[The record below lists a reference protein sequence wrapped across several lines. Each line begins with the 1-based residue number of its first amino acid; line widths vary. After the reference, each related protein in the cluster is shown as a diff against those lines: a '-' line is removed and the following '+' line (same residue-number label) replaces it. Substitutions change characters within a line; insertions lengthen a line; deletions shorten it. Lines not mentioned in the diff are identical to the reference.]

1 MSAITLEAI
10 QAKQSELAAMIEQLT
25 AATTS
30 KPTLLYVP
38 EVEIELQPG
47 ERYAGAVLDADGK
60 VQHHLVLMPQ
70 RPDGKLNWQAAMEW
84 AESIGGAI
92 PTRQE
97 QALLY
102 ANCKP
107 HLTPAWHWS
116 SETYEDDAS
125 YAWYC
130 YFYYTTQLSYHKS
143 YEGSAVAVRRVK

>member
-1 MSAITLEAI
+1 MSAITLEAVKAR
-10 QAKQSELAAMIEQLT
+10 QAELAEMIEQLT
-25 AATTS
+25 AAAAT
-30 KPTLLYVP
+30 KPTWLFLP

-47 ERYAGAVLDADGK
+47 ERYAGPVLDADGK

-70 RPDGKLNWQAAMEW
+70 RPDGKLAWQAAMEW

-92 PTRQE
+92 PTLQE

-107 HLTPAWHWS
+107 HLTPVWHWS

-130 YFYYTTQLSYHKS
+130 NFLSGTQYLNHKRD
-143 YEGSAVAVRRVK
+143 EGGAVAVRRV

>member
-1 MSAITLEAI
+1 MSAITLEAVKAR
-10 QAKQSELAAMIEQLT
+10 QAELAEMIEQLT
-25 AATTS
+25 AAAAT
-30 KPTLLYVP
+30 KPTWLFLP

-47 ERYAGAVLDADGK
+47 ERYVGPVLDADGK
-60 VQHHLVLMPQ
+60 VEHHLVLMPQ

-130 YFYYTTQLSYHKS
+130 SFNDGNQINNHES
-143 YEGSAVAVRRVK
+143 YEGGAVAVRRV

>member
-1 MSAITLEAI
+1 MSLVTLESI
-10 QAKQSELAAMIEQLT
+10 QAKQAELEALIARFTT
-25 AATTS
+25 ATAVT
-30 KPTLLYVP
+30 KPTWLYLP

-125 YAWYC
+125 YAWNCDFFFGSQHYD
-130 YFYYTTQLSYHKS
+130 HKS
-143 YEGSAVAVRRVK
+143 FEGGAVAVRRV

>member
-1 MSAITLEAI
+1 MSIITLESI
-10 QAKQSELAAMIEQLT
+10 QAKQAELETLIARFT
-25 AATTS
+25 AAAAT
-30 KPTLLYVP
+30 KPTWLFLP

-47 ERYAGAVLDADGK
+47 ERYVGPVLDADGK
-60 VQHHLVLMPQ
+60 VEHHLVLMPQ
-70 RPDGKLNWQAAMEW
+70 RPDGKLDWQAAMEW

-125 YAWYC
+125 YAWSC
-130 YFYYTTQLSYHKS
+130 YFYY
-143 YEGSAVAVRRVK
+143 GSQYLHRKGCVGGAVAVRRV

>member
-1 MSAITLEAI
+1 MSLVTLESI
-10 QAKQSELAAMIEQLT
+10 QAKQAELEALIARVT
-25 AATTS
+25 AATAVT
-30 KPTLLYVP
+30 KPSWLFLP

-47 ERYAGAVLDADGK
+47 ERYVGPVLDADGK
-60 VQHHLVLMPQ
+60 VEHHLVLMPQ
-70 RPDGKLNWQAAMEW
+70 RPEGKLNWQAAMEW

-107 HLTPAWHWS
+107 RLTPAWHWS

-125 YAWYC
+125 CAWHC
-130 YFYYTTQLSYHKS
+130 HFNLGSQTSYRKS
-143 YEGSAVAVRRVK
+143 YEGGAVAVRRV

>member
-1 MSAITLEAI
+1 MSAITLEAVKAR
-10 QAKQSELAAMIEQLT
+10 QDELAAMIEQLT
-25 AATTS
+25 AATSS
-30 KPTLLYVP
+30 KPTWPYVP

-107 HLTPAWHWS
+107 HLTPVWHWS
-116 SETYEDDAS
+116 SETHEDGAS
-125 YAWYC
+125 YAWLCNFLNGYQND
-130 YFYYTTQLSYHKS
+130 TRKS
-143 YEGSAVAVRRVK
+143 YGGSAVAVRRV

>member
-1 MSAITLEAI
+1 MSAITLEAVKAR
-10 QAKQSELAAMIEQLT
+10 QAELAEMIEQLAAA
-25 AATTS
+25 AATKSTW
-30 KPTLLYVP
+30 LLLP

-47 ERYAGAVLDADGK
+47 ERYVGPVLDADGK
-60 VQHHLVLMPQ
+60 VEHHLVLMPQ
-70 RPDGKLNWQAAMEW
+70 RPDGTLNWQAAMEW

-125 YAWYC
+125 YAWLC
-130 YFYYTTQLSYHKS
+130 NFYDGLQDDLRKR
-143 YEGSAVAVRRVK
+143 YEGGAVAVRRV

>member
-1 MSAITLEAI
+1 MSLVTLESI
-10 QAKQSELAAMIEQLT
+10 QAKQAELEALIARFTT
-25 AATTS
+25 ATAVT
-30 KPTLLYVP
+30 KPSWLFLP

-47 ERYAGAVLDADGK
+47 ERYVGPVLDADGK
-60 VQHHLVLMPQ
+60 LAHHLVLMPQ

-116 SETYEDDAS
+116 SETYQDDAS
-125 YAWYC
+125 CAWGC
-130 YFYYTTQLSYHKS
+130 IFYDGFQDSSRKS
-143 YEGSAVAVRRVK
+143 YGGGAVAVRRV